1 VSKTKKQKKEIV
13 NYYVDKLNNS
23 NTLFVITP
31 TQITP
36 NEANE
41 LRKKLKEAEATFN
54 FIKNTLFKIAL
65 EKTKIQLKDVEFN
78 SETAVI
84 FCKND
89 ASESAKI
96 VYNFLKDIKKGEIK
110 GGRLEDKTITVDM
123 IEQLAQLP
131 SKDILIAT
139 TVRTIAAP
147 LSNFVNALNGNI
159 LNFVNVLKNISEK

>member
-1 VSKTKKQKKEIV
+1 MSKTKKQKKEII

-23 NTLFVITP
+23 TTLFVITP
-31 TQITP
+31 TKITP
-36 NEANE
+36 NEANK
-41 LRKKLKEAEATFN
+41 LRKDLIDAKATFN
-54 FIKNTLFKIAL
+54 FVKNTLFKIAL
-65 EKTKIQLKDVEFN
+65 EKTKIQLKDIEFET
-78 SETAVI
+78 ETAVI
-84 FCKND
+84 FCQDD

-131 SKDILIAT
+131 SKEILITT

-159 LNFVNVLKNISEK
+159 LNFVNVLKNITEK